1 MSLKTLVYI
10 LPDEYLIRVA
20 ENKPELINW
29 KKISHES
36 RLSERF
42 IERFKDKV
50 WWEEIF
56 KHQNL
61 SDEFKK
67 KYSKMLDS

>member
-50 WWEEIF
+50 DWYYIISLYL
-56 KHQNL
+56 KNCLNL
-61 SDEFKK
+61 
-67 KYSKMLDS
+67 L